1 VYGAAVMAAAA
12 NSQLPTRSALFV
24 DFDNVYIGLRNLDS
38 LAAERFAADP
48 RPWLAWSEEGMPGRE
63 DPRLGD
69 VGDRLVLIRR
79 CYLNPVAFAH
89 HRPVFT
95 RAGFSVID
103 CPPLTA

>member
-1 VYGAAVMAAAA
+1 MAAAA

-48 RPWLAWSEEGMPGRE
+48 RPWLAWIEEGMPGRE